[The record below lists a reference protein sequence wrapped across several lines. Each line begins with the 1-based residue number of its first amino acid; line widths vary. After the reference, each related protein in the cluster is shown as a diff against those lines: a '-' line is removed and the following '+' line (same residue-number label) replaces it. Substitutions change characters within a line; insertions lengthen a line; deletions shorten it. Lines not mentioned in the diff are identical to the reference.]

1 MRTSTECECSC
12 HRSGITVQ
20 PGSSSGSTATTT
32 TDLPASV
39 VKMETIDSTVQ
50 GVKTEPLQQQSVKL
64 EEAVD
69 NVGNKLV
76 VSDVIKQ
83 ESLLS
88 LGEECKSA
96 TDQQIH
102 SVNTLASFALSLS
115 FTSLL

>member
-1 MRTSTECECSC
+1 M
-12 HRSGITVQ
+12 
-20 PGSSSGSTATTT
+20 
-32 TDLPASV
+32 PANV
-39 VKMETIDSTVQ
+39 VKMEAIDSTVQ

-69 NVGNKLV
+69 HVENKLV
-76 VSDVIKQ
+76 VSDAVKQ
-83 ESLLS
+83 ESSLS

-115 FTSLL
+115 TSLL